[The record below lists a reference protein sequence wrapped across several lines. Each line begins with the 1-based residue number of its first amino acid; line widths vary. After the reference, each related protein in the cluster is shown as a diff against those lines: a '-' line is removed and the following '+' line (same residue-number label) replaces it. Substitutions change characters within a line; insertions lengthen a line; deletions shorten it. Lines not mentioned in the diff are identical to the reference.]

1 MNRLK
6 EFLKLTMMG
15 GLMVVLPVLI
25 LLALLNWMIKLLYNW
40 VRPLTETFLN
50 FVTLDESLATGL
62 IILFIISVCFLL
74 GLTVNSRLGKGVHG
88 FLEKKILEKF
98 PGYSVIRDTLEQFL
112 GKKNSAFSKVALVDV
127 FNCGTR
133 MTAFITDEHANGY
146 FTVFVPTGP
155 NPTSG
160 NIYHL
165 PANQV
170 TLLNV
175 PIEETMRTVISCG
188 AGSTNVVKKGI
199 ADKNQDKP

>member
-6 EFLKLTMMG
+6 EFFKLTMMG
-15 GLMVVLPVLI
+15 GLMVVLPILI
-25 LLALLNWMIKLLYNW
+25 LLALFNWLIKLLHNW
-40 VRPLTETFLN
+40 VRPLTEAFLN
-50 FVTLDESLATGL
+50 FVTLDESLASLL
-62 IILFIISVCFLL
+62 IVVSIVSVCFLL
-74 GLTVNSRLGKGVHG
+74 GILVNSRLGKGVHD

-98 PGYSVIRDTLEQFL
+98 PGYSIIRDTLEQFL
-112 GKKNSAFSKVALVDV
+112 GKKNSAFSRVALVDV

-175 PIEETMRTVISCG
+175 PIEETMRTIISCG
-188 AGSTNVVKKGI
+188 AGSVNVVKKGI
-199 ADKNQDKP
+199 SDKSEDKP